1 MPETELQQG
10 QAFVESRFREE
21 LSEQGL
27 GEPSFEWGPEDDQ
40 ILYPVRVTLEGIAH
54 VYRFPRV
61 PLEDRDQRIRLSRLV
76 REFVEDIGRGAGR

>member
-1 MPETELQQG
+1 MSERELQEG
-10 QAFVESRFREE
+10 QAFVENCFREE
-21 LSEQGL
+21 LGRRGL

-61 PLEDRDQRIRLSRLV
+61 PLEDLDQRIRLSRLV
-76 REFVEDIGRGAGR
+76 GEFVEDIAQEASG